1 MPAMTKANAR
11 EMLQRTLSRFKH
23 ITGEQVAVVFTW
35 NGSLSI
41 LGNSSFTKFA
51 DTNKEEIWQ
60 NLAAKS
66 FDTKPT
72 HDLEM
77 ASKMEGDLKG
87 SSVMTL
93 RRMVSWITQKSTGNF
108 C

>member
-23 ITGEQVAVVFTW
+23 ITGEQVVFTW

-60 NLAAKS
+60 SLAAKS

-72 HDLEM
+72 HDLKWL
-77 ASKMEGDLKG
+77 ARWK
-87 SSVMTL
+87 V
-93 RRMVSWITQKSTGNF
+93 I
-108 C
+108 